1 MGTIGAMY
9 SKYLPPPPQP
19 FTLRDS
25 LDQVHNCSCKRKY

>member
-1 MGTIGAMY
+1 METIGAMY
-9 SKYLPPPPQP
+9 SKYLPPPQP